1 MESNQSTRKRF
12 HKPWH
17 FFRLACKRPFRGLR
31 EVFQNYHL
39 DDLKQEILHWQQLA
53 LCNDQSAYDEGCIR
67 EDLMDFIQELQ
78 RLMEAFH
85 ILNETKNRHRKRKQL
100 KGLSKQSRQTLT
112 RMNIPVL
119 LTDEEMKSPKNVIN
133 QFCITF
139 RRSYAQMELLDLLDA
154 AITYEGDKK
163 VYKGQLVLFYEHLYF
178 LIRLAYT
185 MRQREASTHKKRK
198 RNFI

>member
-1 MESNQSTRKRF
+1 METNQSTRKRF
-12 HKPWH
+12 NKPWH
-17 FFRLACKRPFRGLR
+17 FFSQACKRPFRGLR

-39 DDLKQEILHWQQLA
+39 DDLKQEIQRWQQLA

-85 ILNETKNRHRKRKQL
+85 ILNERKNRHRKRKQL
-100 KGLSKQSRQTLT
+100 KGLSKQGRQMLAQ
-112 RMNIPVL
+112 MNIHVL
-119 LTDEEMKSPKNVIN
+119 LTDEEMKSPENVIN

-154 AITYEGDKK
+154 VITYEGDKK

-178 LIRLAYT
+178 LVRLAYI

-198 RNFI
+198 ENFI

>member
-1 MESNQSTRKRF
+1 MEANQSPRKRF
-12 HKPWH
+12 NKPWR
-17 FFRLACKRPFRGLR
+17 FFSKAGKPPFRGLR

-39 DDLKQEILHWQQLA
+39 DDLKQEIQRWQRLA

-85 ILNETKNRHRKRKQL
+85 MLNERKNRHRKRKQL
-100 KGLSKQSRQTLT
+100 KGLSKQGRQMLAQ
-112 RMNIPVL
+112 MNIPVL
-119 LTDEEMKSPKNVIN
+119 LTDEEMKSPENVIK
-133 QFCITF
+133 QFCKTF

-154 AITYEGDKK
+154 VITYEGDKK

-178 LIRLAYT
+178 LVRLAYI
-185 MRQREASTHKKRK
+185 MRQRGASTHKKRK
-198 RNFI
+198 EEF